1 MMGKNCKNPNSDRRL
16 DNQNTDTGKRAA
28 YLVLPRLE
36 TTNAIVK
43 IAIAPVE
50 VEHEDQISS
59 LKDDHLILLMLP

>member
-1 MMGKNCKNPNSDRRL
+1 L